1 MSALHSTEEAPQSDT
16 GAPVIYELPQAQ
28 AGVAAPLFKTAWFDE
43 AFIDAFFEGRDRGR
57 LFVDDPHRPAAALL
71 CRTFEYYVAGDPGS
85 LALRQF
91 IKDAPAEVG
100 VFQQLYGYCP
110 VDNAW
115 VDALLTDQEGR
126 LETIGRIGFK
136 YPHNAIYDWRR
147 SLPRNAIIQPIDRGL
162 AERIDA
168 EMHQLIGLFW
178 NGYDRYAAGGFG
190 FCTLIDGAIAS
201 IAYAITVSAK
211 YANIGVETAA
221 PFRRQ
226 GLSTLTSA
234 AFIEH
239 CLQHG
244 LIATWDADTNN
255 AASLATAR
263 KLGFQEYP
271 PFSQLSPLQGT
282 KPFTSQGRWTK
293 TSVFTSASPTITC
306 WQQTANEVR

>member
-1 MSALHSTEEAPQSDT
+1 MPALHSAKETPQGST
-16 GAPVIYELPQAQ
+16 GALIIYELPQAL
-28 AGVAAPLFKTAWFDE
+28 AGSAAPLFKTSWFDE
-43 AFIDAFFEGRDRGR
+43 AFIDAFFEGRDIGR
-57 LFVDDPHRPAAALL
+57 LFVDNPHLPSAALL

-126 LETIGRIGFK
+126 LENIGRIGFK
-136 YPHNAIYDWRR
+136 YPHSAIYDWRR
-147 SLPRNAIIQPIDRGL
+147 SLPHNAVIQPIDRGL

-168 EMHQLIGLFW
+168 EMRQLIGLFW

-201 IAYAITVSAK
+201 IAYAITVSAN
-211 YANIGVETAA
+211 YANIDVETAA
-221 PFRRQ
+221 PFRQQ
-226 GLSTLTSA
+226 GLCTLTSA
-234 AFIEH
+234 AFIDY
-239 CLQHG
+239 CLQHN

-271 PFSQLSPLQGT
+271 PFSQLSPRQGT

-293 TSVFTSASPTITC
+293 ETQSRGMSAEITV
-306 WQQTANEVR
+306 WRSSG